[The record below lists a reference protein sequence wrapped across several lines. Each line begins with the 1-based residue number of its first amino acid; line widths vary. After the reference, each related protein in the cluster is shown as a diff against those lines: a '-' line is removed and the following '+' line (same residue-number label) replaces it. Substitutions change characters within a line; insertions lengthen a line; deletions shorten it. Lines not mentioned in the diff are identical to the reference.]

1 QVAVNLKLHLYHSTI
16 VRQEVNFLVYQNS
29 FTSDRFVIVYPASS
43 RLFLLL
49 IMTSHDASMDGL
61 PNEILASIISP
72 FPTRE
77 LLSFATINRR
87 FCSLITRLIH
97 HRLLQAAPLPD
108 NKLILECYLP
118 SDQLFVPSLSCR
130 YQGLVAQSDSP
141 VSEIDP
147 TLSDLRCLY
156 SSFKPF
162 EPESRSPRRA
172 RRRPVE
178 VQPSEDAHDDT
189 ATQDIFLDDGE
200 LFSQL
205 CASIHLVKEG
215 PRSGLFISHVTIV
228 DGVVRVFR
236 KWLAEAA
243 SKQDQSQ
250 SGPESIL
257 WVDKNNDVGIRFSV
271 VPAPSERMPL
281 ISGPDDDPP
290 VLYKLVYQELLVRTQ
305 NILKALEL
313 SKVQEVES
321 SGKTLVIHVDSM

>member
-1 QVAVNLKLHLYHSTI
+1 
-16 VRQEVNFLVYQNS
+16 
-29 FTSDRFVIVYPASS
+29 
-43 RLFLLL
+43 
-49 IMTSHDASMDGL
+49 MTSHDASIDGL
-61 PNEILASIISP
+61 PNEILTSIISQ
-72 FPTRE
+72 FTTRE

-130 YQGLVAQSDSP
+130 YQGLVTRGDSL
-141 VSEIDP
+141 VSEVDP
-147 TLSDLRCLY
+147 TLPDLRCLY

-162 EPESRSPRRA
+162 EPESRSPRRG

-178 VQPSEDAHDDT
+178 AQPSEDARDDT

-250 SGPESIL
+250 PGPESIL

-281 ISGPDDDPP
+281 ISGPNDDPP
-290 VLYKLVYQELLVRTQ
+290 VLYKLVYEELLVRAH